1 MRVKCF
7 LALRVPWRW
16 RESGGELVAVES
28 KSSLTAYQLSFPQKK
43 LLRKLNSSSCVYKIR
58 LITNYELNNLMVESP
73 VDGSHITTHQ
83 IMFPSPLIHPPIP
96 PTQTRNKL
104 FYFRFK
110 YLDSSRVFIM
120 FLLCFDSRNGQ
131 TVMIVCFS
139 NAFCCGLCHL
149 IFST

>member
-1 MRVKCF
+1 
-7 LALRVPWRW
+7 
-16 RESGGELVAVES
+16 
-28 KSSLTAYQLSFPQKK
+28 
-43 LLRKLNSSSCVYKIR
+43 
-58 LITNYELNNLMVESP
+58 MVESP